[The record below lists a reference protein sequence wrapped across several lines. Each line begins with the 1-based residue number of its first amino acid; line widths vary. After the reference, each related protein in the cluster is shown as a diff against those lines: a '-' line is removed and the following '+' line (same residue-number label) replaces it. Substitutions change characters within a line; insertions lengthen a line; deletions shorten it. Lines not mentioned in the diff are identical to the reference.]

1 MKKLSQ
7 FVIEKLKIKKSLYQY
22 FPTDLS
28 ELQQIIIDKCNNIKD
43 GYIDLTDVDVSS
55 IDEMF
60 YLFGTDNDKQ
70 FTNKNDIKTIDV
82 TGWNVSNVK
91 DMDFIFNALPNLI
104 EIKGLDTWDVSN
116 VTSMKGFFYDCTNL
130 KSIKGIENFK
140 FNEKLKSLSQ
150 FFAFCDS
157 LEEINVNNWDV
168 SNVSNF
174 SIMFL
179 YCRKLNEL
187 NLGNWKTKNAVNLRS
202 MFETCDNLKKIIGLD
217 NWDISNVKST
227 DSMFKDCKNLESLP
241 GIENWDVSNI
251 THASQMFLG
260 CKKLKGDLSNW
271 KFDKNCKLKNIFV
284 HTLSSKLKRCK
295 TKFN

>member
-116 VTSMKGFFYDCTNL
+116 VTSMKGFFY
-130 KSIKGIENFK
+130 E
-140 FNEKLKSLSQ
+140 
-150 FFAFCDS
+150 
-157 LEEINVNNWDV
+157 
-168 SNVSNF
+168 
-174 SIMFL
+174 
-179 YCRKLNEL
+179 R
-187 NLGNWKTKNAVNLRS
+187 
-202 MFETCDNLKKIIGLD
+202 
-217 NWDISNVKST
+217 
-227 DSMFKDCKNLESLP
+227 
-241 GIENWDVSNI
+241 
-251 THASQMFLG
+251 
-260 CKKLKGDLSNW
+260 
-271 KFDKNCKLKNIFV
+271 
-284 HTLSSKLKRCK
+284 
-295 TKFN
+295 